1 MRVWIRLP
9 CAKLL
14 PLQTPT
20 LRYLFGNDVTELS
33 RSNFSTFTLSL
44 LTIFQLF
51 AGDGWSD
58 VLYASM
64 LSKETMYSQIFAA
77 FFVLSWFI
85 FSKLIASNLFV
96 AVIIENFE
104 VSVTI
109 ENIKKPGHFR
119 ALRDAFSR
127 SMRGVFRYSVARLD
141 FRNKVN
147 PMTGQKLYE
156 HQRMIRKS
164 QIHTLVESTK
174 QERELQVIRM
184 MGKTQMLSNE
194 DSPRRE
200 PERR

>member
-9 CAKLL
+9 SAKLS
-14 PLQTPT
+14 PLQTLA

-156 HQRMIRKS
+156 HQRMVRKS
-164 QIHTLVESTK
+164 QIQTLVESTK
-174 QERELQVIRM
+174 QERELQMMRM

>member
-1 MRVWIRLP
+1 
-9 CAKLL
+9 
-14 PLQTPT
+14 
-20 LRYLFGNDVTELS
+20 VTALS

-64 LSKETMYSQIFAA
+64 ESKDTMYGQVFAA

-85 FSKLIASNLFV
+85 FSKLIAANLFV

-156 HQRMIRKS
+156 HQRMARKS
-164 QIHTLVESTK
+164 QVHTLVESTK
-174 QERELQVIRM
+174 QERELKM
-184 MGKTQMLSNE
+184 MQMMSRTQMLSNE

-200 PERR
+200 PERRLTHPEPCAPNL

>member
-58 VLYASM
+58 VLYASL

-156 HQRMIRKS
+156 HQRMVRKS

-174 QERELQVIRM
+174 QERELQMIRM